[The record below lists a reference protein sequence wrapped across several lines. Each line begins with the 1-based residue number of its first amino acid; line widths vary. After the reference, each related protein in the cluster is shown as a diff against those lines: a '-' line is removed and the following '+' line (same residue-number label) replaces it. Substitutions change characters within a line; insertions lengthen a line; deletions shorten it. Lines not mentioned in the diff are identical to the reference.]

1 MMVNHTFSRSK
12 LLIALLLMAGNAA
25 YAQSNATPNAQAIK
39 DFPNRTIKVVVPY
52 VAGGPMDFIGRYLD
66 QKLQPAL
73 GQTMIVDNRPG
84 AGGAIGTDIVAKSP
98 ADGYTILNTSSSHA
112 SLPVVSKSLPYDPVK
127 DLQPITQIAN
137 SVGFIIAVRNDLP
150 AKNLQE
156 FIADAK
162 ANPNKYNFG
171 SGGVGNVMQFAGEY
185 FNTSAGIKTQH
196 IPFKG
201 VGQAITE
208 LMAGRIDFVLGPGTG
223 LATYIKAGKIKAL
236 AITAKKRWS
245 ELPDVPTADE
255 AGLKD
260 FAYIPFYGYWYPAG
274 VPKEIVNK
282 MRLEIVKVLEQ
293 PETKKAFFDQGF
305 EVVGSTPEEFSK
317 VIANEIELNKRLAT
331 NIKFTE

>member
-1 MMVNHTFSRSK
+1 MIFCPNKGVK
-12 LLIALLLMAGNAA
+12 PLLTIAMSIMGIGISIAH
-25 YAQSNATPNAQAIK
+25 AQNVSK
-39 DFPNRTIKVVVPY
+39 DFPNRPIRVVVPY

-66 QKLQPAL
+66 QKLQPIL
-73 GQTMIVDNRPG
+73 GQAMVIDNRPG
-84 AGGAIGTDIVAKSP
+84 AGGAIGTDIVAKSAP
-98 ADGYTILNTSSSHA
+98 DGYTILNTSSSHA
-112 SLPVVSKSLPYDPVK
+112 SLPVVSKSLSYDPVK
-127 DLQPITQIAN
+127 DFQPITQIAN

-150 AKNLQE
+150 AKNLME

-162 ANPNKYNFG
+162 AHPNQYNFG
-171 SGGVGNVMQFAGEY
+171 SGGVGNVMQFAAEY
-185 FNTSAGIKTQH
+185 FNVSAGIKTQH

-223 LATYIKAGKIKAL
+223 LAAQIKTGKIRAL

-255 AGLKD
+255 AGLKG

-274 VPKEIVNK
+274 VPKEIVMK
-282 MRLEIVKVLEQ
+282 MRGDIAKVLEQ
-293 PETKKAFFDQGF
+293 PDVKKSFFDQGF

-317 VIANEIELNKRLAT
+317 VILNEIELNKRLAT
-331 NIKFTE
+331 NIKFSD